1 MEVGTDVRMLLTA
14 LGVFVVLIVVP
25 FVSIEYDRRKKL
37 RENDR
42 AE

>member
-1 MEVGTDVRMLLTA
+1 MEIGADLRMLLTA
-14 LGVFVVLIVVP
+14 LGVFAVLLVVP

-37 RENDR
+37 REDDN